1 MMAHQPDTNNTAMGP
16 DAPLPTDEKIRS
28 DDHNENVVGDEDLV
42 KRNPSAINPL
52 DALGLDDWRAVEK
65 KVVRRL
71 DMTILPML
79 WVRWTQ
85 GSNSQTQAK
94 HRVQVLYLSNYLDRT
109 NIAWVSILA
118 Q

>member
-1 MMAHQPDTNNTAMGP
+1 MMARQPDTNTTAMGP
-16 DAPLPTDEKIRS
+16 DAPLPMDEKIRS
-28 DDHNENVVGDEDLV
+28 DDHNENVVGDEDFI

-79 WVRWTQ
+79 WV
-85 GSNSQTQAK
+85 S
-94 HRVQVLYLSNYLDRT
+94 
-109 NIAWVSILA
+109 
-118 Q
+118 

>member
-1 MMAHQPDTNNTAMGP
+1 MMAHRPDSNNTAMGP
-16 DAPLPTDEKIRS
+16 DAPLPTEEKIRS

-79 WVRWTQ
+79 WV
-85 GSNSQTQAK
+85 S
-94 HRVQVLYLSNYLDRT
+94 
-109 NIAWVSILA
+109 
-118 Q
+118 

>member
-1 MMAHQPDTNNTAMGP
+1 MMAHQPETNNTAMGP
-16 DAPLPTDEKIRS
+16 DAPLPTDEKIRA
-28 DDHNENVVGDEDLV
+28 DDHNENVVGDEDLI

-79 WVRWTQ
+79 WV
-85 GSNSQTQAK
+85 S
-94 HRVQVLYLSNYLDRT
+94 
-109 NIAWVSILA
+109 
-118 Q
+118 

>member
-1 MMAHQPDTNNTAMGP
+1 MMTLQSSANNTTMGP

-28 DDHNENVVGDEDLV
+28 DDHNENTVGDEDLI

-52 DALGLDDWRAVEK
+52 DALGLEDWRTVEK

-79 WVRWTQ
+79 WV
-85 GSNSQTQAK
+85 SLTQALGSGTQID
-94 HRVQVLYLSNYLDRT
+94 HIIQVLYLSNYLDRT
-109 NIAWVSILA
+109 NIA
-118 Q
+118 